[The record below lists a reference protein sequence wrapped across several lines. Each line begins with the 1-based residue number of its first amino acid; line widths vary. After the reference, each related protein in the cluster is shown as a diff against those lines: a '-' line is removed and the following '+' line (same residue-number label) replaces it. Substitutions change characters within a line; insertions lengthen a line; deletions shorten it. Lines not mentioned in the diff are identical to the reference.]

1 MRANLPIAFGAAAL
15 LALGGC
21 SYNTR
26 TGAAEAR
33 PTAGQAV
40 GNAVDNTAQGFGNI
54 VTDTQRGVNN
64 AVGVPTPPPPPRG
77 Y

>member
-1 MRANLPIAFGAAAL
+1 MRAILPATLGAAL
-15 LALGGC
+15 LALGAC

-26 TGAAEAR
+26 TGAAQAN

-64 AVGVPTPPPPPRG
+64 VVGAPNPPPPRRG